1 MKVSRPTATCVW
13 RQVKCS
19 RLAPKGGTKEMQ
31 LQTLQRESY
40 AAIAAQNDPC
50 PEHPVTTETPE
61 IQMTVTDDN
70 SEHVPLGMTHTGTE
84 SDDIMMGECNDPSP
98 YVTQNTTNT
107 TEKQNEET

>member
-1 MKVSRPTATCVW
+1 
-13 RQVKCS
+13 
-19 RLAPKGGTKEMQ
+19 MQ